1 MKKPVNVFAK
11 KASLTALATAFG
23 ASIAFSPL
31 SSVSAE
37 ESFPFEEITANELK
51 QGFESGEYSSKE
63 VVQSYLDRIAT
74 YEETYN
80 AFTFMNPNALEE
92 AEEID
97 NMRENGEPLGELA
110 GVPIVI
116 KEAVDVEG
124 FPTTFGW
131 APLSEEAGGIELAPT
146 SDAPVVEDLKE
157 AGAIIIGKTNI
168 PAFSASGTNASTS
181 WAGDTYNVVDP
192 RLAPGG
198 SSSGTAASVSGNFAM
213 MGIAEETGGSIQNP
227 AAAQALASVKPTFGL
242 VPTTGVTP
250 LAGGTRD
257 VLGPHART
265 VEDAALML
273 DVIAGEDEGD
283 PKTEAAAGNVPE
295 DGYTASL
302 DDEALEGKRIGLYG
316 AEWRED
322 GELSAETQELYDRS
336 IAELE
341 AQGAEVISDPFEGSG
356 LAAFTEEAGN
366 VGYDAFVYDLNN
378 YLQDLDPGNESLNV
392 NDVFEEA
399 GEVPWTEEG
408 PLRFLVE
415 RGVDFEGTLEDPE
428 TMPDQSEFEEAKA
441 EYLQIIDNVMEEQDL
456 DGFVYPQMAEEIPPL
471 ADQEANIE
479 ATTVPEINIS
489 GLPLVT
495 VPAGYYE
502 SGSPFSLAFFGEEW
516 SEADLIGM
524 AYDYEQATDYRETP
538 ELDVQE
544 GGALPET
551 ASHYAV
557 WMMSGFAAAGL
568 GGILWMRNR
577 RRHTNA

>member
-1 MKKPVNVFAK
+1 MKEPVNVFAK
-11 KASLTALATAFG
+11 KASLTALAAAFG
-23 ASIAFSPL
+23 ASVAFSPL
-31 SSVSAE
+31 STASAE
-37 ESFPFEEITANELK
+37 EAFPLEEITAAELK
-51 QGFESGEYSSKE
+51 QGFESGEYSSEE
-63 VVQSYLDRIAT
+63 VVQSYLDRIAI
-74 YEETYN
+74 YEDTYN
-80 AFTFMNPNALEE
+80 AFTFMNTDALEE
-92 AEEID
+92 AKKID
-97 NMRENGEPLGELA
+97 SMRENGEPLGELA

-131 APLSEEAGGIELAPT
+131 APLSEEAGGIGLAPT
-146 SDAPVVEDLKE
+146 SDAPIIEDLKE

-181 WAGDTYNVVDP
+181 WAGDTFNAVDP

-198 SSSGTAASVSGNFAM
+198 SSSGTATSVSGNFAM

-227 AAAQALASVKPTFGL
+227 AAAQSLASVKPTFGL

-257 VLGPHART
+257 VLGPISRT
-265 VEDAALML
+265 VEDAALMM
-273 DVIAGEDEGD
+273 DVIAGENDGD

-295 DGYTASL
+295 EGYSAAL
-302 DDEALEGKRIGLYG
+302 DEDALEGKRIGLYG

-322 GELSAETQELYDRS
+322 GELSEETQMLYDRS
-336 IAELE
+336 VTELE

-356 LAAFTEEAGN
+356 FAAFTEEAGN
-366 VGYDAFVYDLNN
+366 VGYDAFIYDLNN

-392 NDVFEEA
+392 NEVFDEA

-408 PLRFLVE
+408 PLSNLLE

-428 TMPDQSEFEEAKA
+428 TMPDQSEFEDIKA
-441 EYLQIIDNVMEEQDL
+441 EYVEIITDVMEEQDL
-456 DGFVYPQMAEEIPPL
+456 DGFVYPQMSEEIPAL
-471 ADQEANIE
+471 ADQESNIE

-502 SGSPFSLAFFGEEW
+502 SGSPFSLAFFGENW
-516 SEADLIGM
+516 SEADLLGM
-524 AYDYEQATDYRETP
+524 AYDYEQATDYREAS
-538 ELDVQE
+538 ELTVEE

-551 ASHYAV
+551 ASHYAA
-557 WMMSGFAAAGL
+557 WLISGLTAAGL
-568 GGILWMRNR
+568 GGFLWMRSR
-577 RRHTNA
+577 RRHQNA